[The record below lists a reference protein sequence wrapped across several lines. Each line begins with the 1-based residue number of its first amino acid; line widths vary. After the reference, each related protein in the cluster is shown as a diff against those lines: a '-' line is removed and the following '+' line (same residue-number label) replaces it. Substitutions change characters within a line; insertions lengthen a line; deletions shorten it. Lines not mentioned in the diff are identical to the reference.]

1 MRPLT
6 PDGLPAIGLV
16 PGRDGLYVAGGHQM
30 LGITMAP
37 ATGEVMA
44 ELIATGESR
53 VDLSPFNPGRFD
65 RNSRRAT
72 LQKTAAAL

>member
-1 MRPLT
+1 
-6 PDGLPAIGLV
+6 
-16 PGRDGLYVAGGHQM
+16 
-30 LGITMAP
+30 
-37 ATGEVMA
+37 MA